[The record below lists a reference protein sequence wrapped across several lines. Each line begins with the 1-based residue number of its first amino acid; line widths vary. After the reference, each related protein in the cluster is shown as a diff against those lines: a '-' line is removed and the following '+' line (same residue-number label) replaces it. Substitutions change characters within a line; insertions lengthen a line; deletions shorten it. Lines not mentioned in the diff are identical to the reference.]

1 MADAEEAILTYNG
14 GMREMVNLA
23 FQTVLS
29 LLSLVRRKRSQG
41 FLLGEE
47 RIRRLT
53 RCGTMVG

>member
-14 GMREMVNLA
+14 GRGEMLNLA

-41 FLLGEE
+41 FLLSEE